1 MRVSKVGSRL
11 LLALSLALAGMMG
24 AADTPDA
31 NWLKDL
37 QGYRAFREAHISGP
51 EGWLATVGLDWL
63 TPGTNT
69 FGTAAGNK
77 IKLAGGAGAAH
88 LGVLVVEG
96 NQVQLQ
102 PPSGGFTA
110 LLKEDGGTPKAGV
123 LRTDEK
129 PTKLTAGPLAM
140 IVIKRGERFALR
152 VRDSSAP
159 ARLSFKGLNWYAPDP
174 RYRIEAKWV
183 PYKPAHTLMIPTEL
197 GIPNKMISPG
207 VAEFRVDGK
216 AYRLEPVLETPGSKQ
231 LFFILRDRTSSRE
244 SYGAGRFLYT
254 DFPDHGLDQPGKL
267 ILDFN
272 RLENPACAF
281 TAYATC
287 PLPPRQN
294 RLEVSLP
301 VGEKKYHD

>member
-1 MRVSKVGSRL
+1 MRKACVRGWML
-11 LLALSLALAGMMG
+11 LLAAVLTPGLMG
-24 AADTPDA
+24 AADAPDA
-31 NWLKDL
+31 GWLKDL
-37 QGYRAFREAHISGP
+37 QGYRAFREAHISDP

-63 TPGTNT
+63 SAGANP

-77 IKLAGGAGAAH
+77 IKLEGGAGAAH
-88 LGVLVVEG
+88 LGVLVLNG
-96 NQVQLQ
+96 KQVLLQ
-102 PPSGGFTA
+102 PPAGGFSA
-110 LLKEDGGTPKAGV
+110 LLKEDGNAPKAGV
-123 LRTDEK
+123 LRTDEQ

-140 IVIKRGERFALR
+140 IVIERGGRFALR

-159 ARLSFKGLNWYAPDP
+159 ARLRFKGLNWYPPDP

-183 PYKPAHTLMIPTEL
+183 PYVPVHTLMIPTEI
-197 GIPNKMISPG
+197 GIPDKMISPG
-207 VAEFRVDGK
+207 VAEFTVDGR
-216 AYRLEPVLETPGSKQ
+216 AYRLEPVLESPGSKQ

-267 ILDFN
+267 MLDFN